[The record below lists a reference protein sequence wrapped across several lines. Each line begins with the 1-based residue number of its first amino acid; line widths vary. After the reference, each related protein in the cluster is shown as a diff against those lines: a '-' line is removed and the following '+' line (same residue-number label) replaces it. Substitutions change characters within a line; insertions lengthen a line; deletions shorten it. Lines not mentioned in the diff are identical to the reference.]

1 MGHHRDGQSDPR
13 QHRPL
18 GIPNG
23 LAIVDDCADNLG
35 GDVMPGLVYY
45 DLYDCGKLV
54 GRYSGIELQKRFG
67 WKCRPQVDKY
77 SDMGIL
83 YQKRYLIVRVDM
95 ETWADEWNEA
105 RQRILR
111 ARR

>member
-1 MGHHRDGQSDPR
+1 MLCRGQY
-13 QHRPL
+13 
-18 GIPNG
+18 IMTCT
-23 LAIVDDCADNLG
+23 IVGSLWG
-35 GDVMPGLVYY
+35 GTEALS
-45 DLYDCGKLV
+45 CK
-54 GRYSGIELQKRFG
+54 KRFG

-111 ARR
+111 VRR

>member
-1 MGHHRDGQSDPR
+1 
-13 QHRPL
+13 
-18 GIPNG
+18 
-23 LAIVDDCADNLG
+23 
-35 GDVMPGLVYY
+35 MPGPVYY
-45 DLYDCGKLV
+45 DLDDCGKLV